1 MTSYTVQYRLSTSTF
16 KKTIK
21 NVVEDGLVDS
31 SQSRYFITQDNHRI
45 EVPVSAEFYFGP
57 DRHAFIEAFRAK
69 LEEDEANNGQ
79 AIPGIAH
86 PAHLSNLV
94 V

>member
-31 SQSRYFITQDNHRI
+31 NSSRYFITKDNCRI
-45 EVPVSAEFYFGP
+45 EVPLTAEFFFGS
-57 DRHAFIEAFRAK
+57 DRFDYIESMKARV
-69 LEEDEANNGQ
+69 EEDQANNGQ

>member
-31 SQSRYFITQDNHRI
+31 NSSRYFITKDNCRI
-45 EVPVSAEFYFGP
+45 EVPLTAEFFFGS
-57 DRHAFIEAFRAK
+57 DRFDYIEAMKAK
-69 LEEDEANNGQ
+69 AEEDQTNNGQ

-86 PAHLSNLV
+86 PAHLSNLAV
-94 V
+94 

>member
-31 SQSRYFITQDNHRI
+31 SQSRYFITQDNCRI
-45 EVPVSAEFYFGP
+45 EVPVSF
-57 DRHAFIEAFRAK
+57 
-69 LEEDEANNGQ
+69 
-79 AIPGIAH
+79 
-86 PAHLSNLV
+86 
-94 V
+94 